1 MCGVEQ
7 GYQVCFQHA
16 PVKVVTN
23 GVSLNVFILSG

>member
-7 GYQVCFQHA
+7 GYQVCFQRA
-16 PVKVVTN
+16 PVKVVAN